1 MVVVRSETNN
11 RDIPVLRDSHDRE
24 QFLCQLATAIVD
36 LLTLNDDPTCLN
48 QILAALGEGTGAD
61 RVYIWEKPIDPVS
74 EKSTI
79 RGYGEWTSAEVA
91 AKTRKNAR
99 CLSQSADSP
108 MRQWW
113 SLLCQGQIIR
123 GMAEDFPPS
132 DRAVLETCQIRAIFL
147 LPIPMKGEY
156 WGCLGFEAIG
166 DELEPSRHYPH
177 LLPPVE
183 QCLLKAVA
191 SSLGSAIAQRHLQAK
206 LTHLNTQLDRQ
217 IAERTAALISANRQ
231 LSYNAY
237 HDTLT
242 GLPNRALLI
251 QELEQEIERI
261 QQNPNHPF
269 AVLFIDLDRF
279 KSINDSL
286 GHTCGDRVLIETALR
301 FMSCVRHEDLV
312 ARIGADEFAILLKGA
327 QDLND
332 AKRVAARVTASLN
345 QPFHLDGHEVVAA
358 ASIGITLGSP
368 QYTQP
373 EELLRDADIVMYHA
387 KLDSQS
393 DFAVFDSVMHDSL
406 VEKLGLER
414 DLRRAVSALDLK
426 TLPVDEACEFQIH
439 YQPIVTLTSN
449 RITSFE
455 ALMRWH
461 HPELGYISPGQ
472 FIPIAEETGL
482 IVPLGEWILKRACQ
496 QLRVWQ
502 QQISNKMPIKVS
514 VNLSGRQFAQAGLI
528 DRIDEILQSTGV
540 LGSSL
545 KLEVTESAIINNA
558 DLATDMLYQ
567 LKQRKIQ
574 LCMDDFGT
582 GYSSLSYLHR
592 FPLDTLK
599 IDRSFVSPITAYGQ
613 KSEIVRTIISLAHN
627 LGMNVIAEGVE
638 TLVQRETLRSLG
650 CEFGQGYLFSK
661 PVDSQ
666 AASQLLG

>member
-11 RDIPVLRDSHDRE
+11 WEIPLLGEPHDRE
-24 QFLCQLATAIVD
+24 QFLCQLAAAIVE
-36 LLTLNDDPTCLN
+36 LLTANTDRAILNRT
-48 QILAALGEGTGAD
+48 LAALGEAMGVD
-61 RVYIWEKPIDPVS
+61 RVYLWEKPI
-74 EKSTI
+74 ESTI
-79 RGYGEWTSAEVA
+79 RWHGEWTCARVDPE
-91 AKTRKNAR
+91 TEKNAQQ
-99 CLSQSADSP
+99 LIQSADI
-108 MRQWW
+108 MAQWW
-113 SLLCQGQIIR
+113 SLLAQGQAIR
-123 GMAEDFPPS
+123 GAIEDFPLS
-132 DRAVLETCQIRAIFL
+132 DRAVLEACQIRAIFL
-147 LPIPMKGEY
+147 LPIPVNGEY

-166 DELEPSRHYPH
+166 ETLEPATLYPH
-177 LLPPVE
+177 LLSPVE
-183 QCLLKAVA
+183 QSLLKAVA
-191 SSLGSAIAQRHLQAK
+191 SSLGSAIAQSQLRAK
-206 LTHLNTQLDRQ
+206 LANVNTQLDRQ
-217 IAERTAALISANRQ
+217 VAERTAALISANRQ

-251 QELEQEIERI
+251 QELEREIDRI
-261 QQNPNHPF
+261 QQNPNHIF

-286 GHTCGDRVLIETALR
+286 GHTCGDRVLVETALR
-301 FMSCVRHEDLV
+301 FMSCVRHGDVV
-312 ARIGADEFAILLKGA
+312 ARIGADEFAILLKDA

-332 AKRVAARVTASLN
+332 AKLVAARVTASLHH
-345 QPFHLDGHEVVAA
+345 PFHLDGHEVVAA
-358 ASIGITLGSP
+358 ASIGITLGSQ

-373 EELLRDADIVMYHA
+373 EDLLRDADIVMYHA

-414 DLRRAVSALDLK
+414 DLRRAVSALNLN
-426 TLPVDEACEFQIH
+426 TLPADESCEFQIH

-461 HPELGYISPGQ
+461 HPEWGYISPGK

-496 QLRVWQ
+496 QLRIWQ
-502 QQISNKMPIKVS
+502 QQTSHKMPIKMS
-514 VNLSGRQFAQAGLI
+514 VNLSGRQFAQLSLI
-528 DRIDEILQSTGV
+528 DRIDEILESAGV

-650 CEFGQGYLFSK
+650 CEFGQGYLFSR
-661 PVDSQ
+661 PVDSS